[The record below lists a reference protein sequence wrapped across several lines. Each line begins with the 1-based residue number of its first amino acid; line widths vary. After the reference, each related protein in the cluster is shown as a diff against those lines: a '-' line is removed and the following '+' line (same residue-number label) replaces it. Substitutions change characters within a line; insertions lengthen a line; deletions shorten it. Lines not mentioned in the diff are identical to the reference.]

1 MEFIK
6 EYDKYDDAAEQ
17 LIPSA
22 CPCSGLPCSDSQQS
36 SPSAN
41 FGRCPGEELGL
52 TLLKQINMLYDMNIL
67 QE

>member
-17 LIPSA
+17 GLPSA
-22 CPCSGLPCSDSQQS
+22 CPSSGLPCFDSQQS

-41 FGRCPGEELGL
+41 FGSCPNEELGL
-52 TLLKQINMLYDMNIL
+52 TLLKQINILYDMHA